1 VRLADFYLI
10 STSTRAPLRVG
21 LLLDDFTLPKVFQ
34 QVVLD
39 IQKSN
44 FASIELAA
52 LHQPAE
58 SSPKL
63 RAALPL
69 RAWQILKDEKRR
81 RGLLFSWYT
90 KFDSM
95 WNQPELDPFEPIDIR
110 KLLNHVPQLS
120 VEPLTKG
127 FTHRFPAQAI
137 DAIRAHDLDVLL
149 RFGFNILRGDVLQS
163 ARYGIWS
170 FHHGDNEFYRGGP
183 SHFWELVEESPLS
196 GVILQVL
203 SEELDAGLVL
213 CKSLFASIPGVSRLR
228 NQWGPYLGSTHMVIR
243 KLHELHEYGWDS
255 LRSKSLPCG
264 PYLGKRSL
272 YRAPTNAEMFRWLAP
287 TLASKVLKRA
297 FRRPAVYHWRIGIRP
312 RETAIDTALSLGL
325 GKLEFRGFRWLESP
339 RGHFWADPFLLEY
352 NGTTWLF
359 FEDYRYREKRGI
371 IGVAP
376 IIDGGQLGEVRACL
390 DLGNHVSY
398 PCVFSYDG
406 EVFMIP
412 ETVTTDNIQL
422 HRAIRFPY
430 EWKLEKVLYHTNAVD
445 TTPWF
450 DGARWWFFTTI
461 SEPDGCAVTSMIFS
475 ADTLTGQWISHPS
488 NPFCTDVRFA
498 RNAGAIVTS
507 GGRLFRP
514 SQNCSERYG
523 RNLSFNEILILNPE
537 QYEERAVVE
546 VLPDSTRGFIGG
558 HTYNSSGAFEVT
570 DAVKF
575 EPASRYE

>member
-1 VRLADFYLI
+1 
-10 STSTRAPLRVG
+10 

-81 RGLLFSWYT
+81 RGFLFSWYT

-228 NQWGPYLGSTHMVIR
+228 NQWGP
-243 KLHELHEYGWDS
+243 
-255 LRSKSLPCG
+255 
-264 PYLGKRSL
+264 
-272 YRAPTNAEMFRWLAP
+272 
-287 TLASKVLKRA
+287 
-297 FRRPAVYHWRIGIRP
+297 
-312 RETAIDTALSLGL
+312 
-325 GKLEFRGFRWLESP
+325 
-339 RGHFWADPFLLEY
+339 
-352 NGTTWLF
+352 
-359 FEDYRYREKRGI
+359 
-371 IGVAP
+371 
-376 IIDGGQLGEVRACL
+376 
-390 DLGNHVSY
+390 
-398 PCVFSYDG
+398 
-406 EVFMIP
+406 
-412 ETVTTDNIQL
+412 
-422 HRAIRFPY
+422 
-430 EWKLEKVLYHTNAVD
+430 
-445 TTPWF
+445 
-450 DGARWWFFTTI
+450 
-461 SEPDGCAVTSMIFS
+461 
-475 ADTLTGQWISHPS
+475 
-488 NPFCTDVRFA
+488 
-498 RNAGAIVTS
+498 
-507 GGRLFRP
+507 
-514 SQNCSERYG
+514 
-523 RNLSFNEILILNPE
+523 
-537 QYEERAVVE
+537 
-546 VLPDSTRGFIGG
+546 
-558 HTYNSSGAFEVT
+558 
-570 DAVKF
+570 
-575 EPASRYE
+575 